1 MSETKALALIP
12 STHGEMQ
19 SLADSFAKSSLL
31 PEALRGKAA
40 DVFVSIVAGAELG
53 LPPMAAIRGV
63 HVVKGRPILSA
74 DTMVAVVMGSGLAE
88 YFMCVEETPTSV
100 TYETKRKNA
109 PSPQRC
115 TWSDTDTKTAGL
127 NTNDNHRLH
136 PRAMR
141 KARCKSMLA
150 RDAYPDVLAGCY
162 DPDEADAP
170 QRPAQA
176 YAPPADAIDAE
187 VIEPVNVDDLL
198 ARISDTPD
206 IDSLKSLAKEIA
218 DRKLTGDAK
227 ATVRAAY
234 DAKSKLLKNP
244 PVQNGHTATT
254 EATAP

>member
-1 MSETKALALIP
+1 MSESKALALIP
-12 STHGEMQ
+12 STHSEMQ
-19 SLADSFAKSSLL
+19 TLADSFAKSNLL

-63 HVVKGRPILSA
+63 NVIQGRPVLTA

-100 TYETKRKNA
+100 TYETKRKSA

-127 NTNDNHRLH
+127 NTKENHRLH

-162 DPDEADAP
+162 DPDEVDALP
-170 QRPAQA
+170 QQRPA
-176 YAPPADAIDAE
+176 YTPPTDAIDAE
-187 VIEPVNVDDLL
+187 IVDASATDRALADIENAADVT
-198 ARISDTPD
+198 A
-206 IDSLKSLAKEIA
+206 LKSLAKSIK
-218 DRKLTGDAK
+218 DLGLTGDAK
-227 ATVRAAY
+227 KRVTDAY
-234 DAKSKLLKNP
+234 QARKAVLEAP
-244 PVQNGHTATT
+244 PPAVTNGVNH
-254 EATAP
+254 EATQP